1 MNSIKKILVN
11 IIALMLVV
19 VSCFAMTACTGEDIV
34 QVELTISVYNYGED
48 LEDETD
54 DEGVETVKL
63 NVDLYRHLAP
73 NTVKQILNYIK
84 AGYYNDTVFY
94 KIDGEDNLMQEHPN
108 QIMLGD
114 LKLDGAQIVQNDIMP
129 TIKGEFE
136 HGGVTGSNLT
146 AKKGSI
152 GLWRNWYGWND
163 QSYDVSNDSM
173 HTGRATW
180 FMPTITQSDYN
191 GWFCIFAQFDTSSE
205 AYELIETALTQ
216 NKEEYVIYYT
226 GEYDKNGVDNN
237 NGLTFNYV
245 PADEYDAEA
254 IDGLFEADDD
264 QLTCYNPYTVQIP
277 VYEDNTGT
285 YVTAKVT
292 SVRVK

>member
-84 AGYYNDTVFY
+84 AGYYNETVFY
-94 KIDGEDNLMQEHPN
+94 KIDGGENNFPG

-114 LKLDGAQIVQNDIMP
+114 LKADANGVTQNDIMP

-180 FMPTITQSDYN
+180 FMPTKTQSDYN
-191 GWFCIFAQFDTSSE
+191 GWFCIFAQFDTSSD
-205 AYELIETALTQ
+205 AYELIETALDE

-226 GEYDKNGVDNN
+226 GEYTADNNNN
-237 NGLTFNYV
+237 NGLTFNCV
-245 PADEYDAEA
+245 PADEYDVEA
-254 IDGLFEADDD
+254 IDGLFEAEDD

-277 VYEDNTGT
+277 VDAKGN
-285 YVTAKVT
+285 VTAKVT
-292 SVRVK
+292 SVKVK